1 MNIENRARHA
11 EGQLSDETKYALLA
25 GSLSTRS
32 ITRGPSV
39 VLTVALAV
47 GLVAIVLMWVGL

>member
-1 MNIENRARHA
+1 MNMESRARHA

-32 ITRGPSV
+32 ITRGPSI
-39 VLTVALAV
+39 VLSLALAV
-47 GLVAIVLMWVGL
+47 GLVAIALMVVL

>member
-1 MNIENRARHA
+1 MNMESRARH
-11 EGQLSDETKYALLA
+11 GQLSDETKYALLA

-47 GLVAIVLMWVGL
+47 GLVALILMWVGI

>member
-1 MNIENRARHA
+1 MNMESRARHA

-32 ITRGPSV
+32 ITRGPSI
-39 VLTVALAV
+39 VLAVALAA
-47 GLVAIVLMWVGL
+47 GLVAIVLMVVL

>member
-1 MNIENRARHA
+1 MNMESRARHA

-39 VLTVALAV
+39 VLTVVLAV
-47 GLVAIVLMWVGL
+47 GLVAVALMVVL

>member
-1 MNIENRARHA
+1 MESRARHA

-47 GLVAIVLMWVGL
+47 GLVALILMWVGI

>member
-1 MNIENRARHA
+1 MNMESRAR

-32 ITRGPSV
+32 ITRGPSI
-39 VLTVALAV
+39 VLSLALAV
-47 GLVAIVLMWVGL
+47 GLVAIALMVVL